1 MSEQDQDKWAQ
12 MLNEVTEDVPRSCDH
27 YRILKTIGAGQFGEI
42 KLAVVKSDNILP
54 PNSTSHEKPRRY
66 VAIKRVKKANMKP
79 VEILQ
84 QRVEIE
90 VLKHTKHPNIIEC
103 FDFYEDEQFYEIV
116 MEFMRD
122 GDLYDFLASHKFRIH
137 EEFVKSIIYQI
148 CEGLK
153 YLHSLGIVHRD
164 IKLENILVTRRT
176 KNSADITAKIV
187 DFGLSKMIGPDEKA
201 NEPFGTLGYVA
212 PEVIK
217 NMNYSNK
224 CDVWSLGCIMY
235 ALICG
240 QLPFDGETQE
250 EITKA
255 TLRKSLEFRRPVW
268 NTVSDTCKNL
278 ITNMLKKSPDSR
290 YSLDQVMQHEFFNRP
305 QRKLSPK

>member
-1 MSEQDQDKWAQ
+1 
-12 MLNEVTEDVPRSCDH
+12 MLHEVVDDVPRSYDT
-27 YRILKTIGAGQFGEI
+27 YKILKTIGAGQFGEI
-42 KLAVVKSDNILP
+42 KLACVREDKMLL
-54 PNSTSHEKPRRY
+54 PNSMNPSKPRKY

-116 MEFMRD
+116 MEYMRD

-137 EEFVKSIIYQI
+137 EEYVKKIIMQI
-148 CEGLK
+148 SQGLL
-153 YLHSLGIVHRD
+153 YLHQLGIVHRD
-164 IKLENILVTRRT
+164 IKLENILVTR
-176 KNSADITAKIV
+176 KSKDSADVMAKIV

-212 PEVIK
+212 PEVMK
-217 NMNYSNK
+217 SANYSNK

-240 QLPFDGETQE
+240 QLPFDGETQD
-250 EITKA
+250 EITHA
-255 TLRKSLEFRRPVW
+255 TLRKPLEFKRPVW
-268 NTVSDTCKNL
+268 NSVSDTCKDL
-278 ITNMLKKSPDSR
+278 I
-290 YSLDQVMQHEFFNRP
+290 
-305 QRKLSPK
+305 